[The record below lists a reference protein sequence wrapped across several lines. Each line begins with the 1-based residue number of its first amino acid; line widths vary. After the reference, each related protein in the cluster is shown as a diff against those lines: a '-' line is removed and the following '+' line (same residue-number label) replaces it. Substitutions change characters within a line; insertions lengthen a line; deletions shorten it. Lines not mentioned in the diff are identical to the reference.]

1 MDKAHSF
8 LLKNNSDY
16 KELYEREIKVINLKN
31 FKFTDEELD
40 FLKYSYSLSKET
52 FGNIYVD
59 KDNKV
64 IKTEYKVSNK
74 FSSIETLDTT
84 INEPINYHS
93 HPFSN
98 RLMEPPSNTDMKYIV
113 TLALKKMFE
122 LSINKKK
129 IDIKNFS
136 QYHLIFAPEG
146 IYTIKLYADKN
157 IFNHFKQLR
166 LIEFVDATINEEF
179 EEKYKKKVLQLNKI
193 KKKILEL
200 QKNKK
205 KENMKKLEDDLY
217 DFYKSKNFKK
227 ESLLNEYMKDPNF
240 NKLIKINNEVY
251 DLKIDFYNK
260 KIGISYYDLVKLT
273 QKHVTKFE
281 NYLMK
286 IEYLYNLSL
295 NELKKYDNDYQ
306 EEIFKYKLISPFFFN
321 LTSTKLDDVMH
332 DFKVKIDSN
341 VQELTSKEMKKDQK
355 KYDRKKVKYIND
367 VFNKFSE
374 KSKIKISLQDYKN
387 FNLKTLSIIDENQ

>member
-1 MDKAHSF
+1 M
-8 LLKNNSDY
+8 KN
-16 KELYEREIKVINLKN
+16 LI
-31 FKFTDEELD
+31 
-40 FLKYSYSLSKET
+40 LKYSYSLSKET

-157 IFNHFKQLR
+157 IFNHFKQLE
-166 LIEFVDATINEEF
+166 LIELVNTTINKEF
-179 EEKYKKKVLQLNKI
+179 EQKYKKQVMQLNKI
-193 KKKILEL
+193 KNKILEL
-200 QKNKK
+200 QKNK

-217 DFYKSKNFKK
+217 DFYKSKI
-227 ESLLNEYMKDPNF
+227 L
-240 NKLIKINNEVY
+240 
-251 DLKIDFYNK
+251 
-260 KIGISYYDLVKLT
+260 
-273 QKHVTKFE
+273 
-281 NYLMK
+281 
-286 IEYLYNLSL
+286 
-295 NELKKYDNDYQ
+295 
-306 EEIFKYKLISPFFFN
+306 
-321 LTSTKLDDVMH
+321 
-332 DFKVKIDSN
+332 
-341 VQELTSKEMKKDQK
+341 
-355 KYDRKKVKYIND
+355 RKNHY
-367 VFNKFSE
+367 
-374 KSKIKISLQDYKN
+374 
-387 FNLKTLSIIDENQ
+387 